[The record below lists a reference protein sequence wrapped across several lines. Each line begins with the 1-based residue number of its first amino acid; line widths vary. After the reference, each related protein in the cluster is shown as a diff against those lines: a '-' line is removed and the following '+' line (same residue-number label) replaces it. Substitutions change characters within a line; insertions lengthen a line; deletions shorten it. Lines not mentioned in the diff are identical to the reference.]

1 MTRGLG
7 SCTRRWSCM
16 VNHFNVYFTYN
27 IKFKLSLR
35 DPHSKFHFSTCSS
48 LFSTLFVISNIVTT
62 NPFSI
67 HPLHVGPQVQVNE
80 LFFHVCMLEDNIP
93 PTCRNFRNYSISP
106 TIIIKC
112 IHLLQEAEF
121 STLQT
126 WRKCSNMKVIYSYI
140 QNPNFTTIY
149 ILSSSTAPHMSLT
162 QFLDK

>member
-1 MTRGLG
+1 MKFLKK
-7 SCTRRWSCM
+7 
-16 VNHFNVYFTYN
+16 HFFFL
-27 IKFKLSLR
+27 FKRSIFFYHKKMDQEDDTWLEV
-35 DPHSKFHFSTCSS
+35 STCSS
-48 LFSTLFVISNIVTT
+48 LFSTLFIISNIVAT

-93 PTCRNFRNYSISP
+93 HTCRNFRNYSISP